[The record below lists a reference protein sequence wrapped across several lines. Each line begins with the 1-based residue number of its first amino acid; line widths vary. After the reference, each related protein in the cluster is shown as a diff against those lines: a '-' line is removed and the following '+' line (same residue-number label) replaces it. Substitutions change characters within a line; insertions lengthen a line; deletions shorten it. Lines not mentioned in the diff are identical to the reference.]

1 MVNITDLST
10 DQHSYSQFVSGSD
23 AMSASNSAP
32 TPTPTYTSIE
42 RTSLDRDKVADCST
56 EIHHSSGVCEGY
68 LPFHHSTY
76 TSTPVSTYNVPVD
89 AQGS

>member
-1 MVNITDLST
+1 
-10 DQHSYSQFVSGSD
+10 
-23 AMSASNSAP
+23 MSASNY

-42 RTSLDRDKVADCST
+42 RTSVDGDKLSDCST
-56 EIHHSSGVCEGY
+56 EIHQSSGVCEGS
-68 LPFHHSTY
+68 LPLIHSAY